1 MIPAELAIPPFAPRY
16 FDRVEEFMDVYGY
29 AAPVWVSDPESEY
42 NAVRGAA
49 GAIDFSMLYKFDLT
63 GPGALELVD
72 SVVTRDVASLAP
84 DRIAYGAIVDSSGR
98 MVDDCT
104 VSILASEIV
113 RVVGGN
119 PADGAVLTAA
129 ADGTEVEVK
138 ARREELAHLCVQGPR
153 SREILAALTD
163 EGVSNEAFPYY
174 THRDITVAGIA
185 AHVNRMGFTAELG
198 YELFVPRER
207 ALELWDAV
215 FEAGEPLGLM
225 PFGGAALMM
234 LRIEAG
240 MVMGDGLEYDSTV
253 SPFECGLGWA
263 VDFGKQN
270 LRAREALTDLRESAP
285 TRLVSLVMERGG
297 DAATGARLSHR
308 GVDVGHITM
317 SVLSP
322 LLGGRTL
329 GLARVAT
336 PQGITGTRLI
346 ATVGD
351 EEIEAEVVPTPVF
364 DPERTHVR
372 S

>member
-1 MIPAELAIPPFAPRY
+1 MIPTELAIPPFAPRY
-16 FDRVEEFMDVYGY
+16 FDQVDEFMDVYGY
-29 AAPVWVSDPESEY
+29 AAPIWVSDPESEY
-42 NAVRGAA
+42 NAIRGAA
-49 GAIDFSMLYKFDLT
+49 GAIDFSMLYKFDLA
-63 GPGALELVD
+63 GPGALEVVD
-72 SVVTRDVASLAP
+72 SVVTRDVSGLAP
-84 DRIAYGAIVDSSGR
+84 DRIAYGAIVDDTGH

-104 VSILASEIV
+104 VSILGPDTA

-119 PADGAVLTAA
+119 PADEAVLTAA
-129 ADGTEVEVK
+129 AEGTGVEVA
-138 ARREELAHLCVQGPR
+138 ARRDELAHLCVQGPR
-153 SREILAALTD
+153 SREILASLTD
-163 EGVSNEAFPYY
+163 ENVLNEAFPYY
-174 THRDITVAGIA
+174 THRDMTVAGIP

-215 FEAGEPLGLM
+215 FEAGEPAGLV

-234 LRIEAG
+234 VRIEAG

-270 LRAREALTDLRESAP
+270 LHAREALMELRESAP
-285 TRLVSLVMERGG
+285 TRLVSVVMGKG
-297 DAATGARLSHR
+297 DDAATGARLSR
-308 GVDVGHITM
+308 DGADVGHITM
-317 SVLSP
+317 SVQSP
-322 LLGGRTL
+322 LLGGKTL

-336 PQGITGTRLI
+336 ALSEPGMGLV
-346 ATVGD
+346 ASVGE
-351 EEIEAEVVPTPVF
+351 EEIEAVVVPTPVF